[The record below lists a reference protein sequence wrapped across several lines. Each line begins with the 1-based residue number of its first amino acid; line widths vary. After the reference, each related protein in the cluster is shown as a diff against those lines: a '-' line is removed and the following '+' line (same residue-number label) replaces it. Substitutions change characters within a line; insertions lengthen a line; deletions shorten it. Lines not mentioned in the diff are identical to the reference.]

1 MVSLN
6 NIIGQMIEISQR
18 KKQATSRVSL
28 FQTGDGVGI
37 MATCFSD
44 WLKFANPGKQFI
56 FPFVCRYKT

>member
-6 NIIGQMIEISQR
+6 NIIGQMIEISQG

-44 WLKFANPGKQFI
+44 WLKFANPRQAI
-56 FPFVCRYKT
+56 HIPLCLQI